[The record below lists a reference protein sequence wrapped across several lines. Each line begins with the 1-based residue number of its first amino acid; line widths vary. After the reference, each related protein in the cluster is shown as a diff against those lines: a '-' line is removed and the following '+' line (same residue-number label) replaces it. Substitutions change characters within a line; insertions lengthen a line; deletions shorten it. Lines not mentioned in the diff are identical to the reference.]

1 MGRGAVPGGR
11 GLPFE
16 LFIGLRYLRSKGRRG
31 FLSLLTL
38 IAMAG
43 MALGVMA
50 LIVVLAVMSGFEE
63 ELRGKILGTT
73 AHILV
78 MDVAGRGI
86 EDADR
91 IVPLIRA
98 HREVRTA
105 SPFVLQQVMLAHE
118 PAATGVVLRGID
130 PETGRAELER
140 RVKQGS
146 LDGLAGPEP
155 SIALGRELARS
166 LGVFV
171 GDTLTAISP
180 QGTLTAVGTIPKMRQ
195 FRVVAI
201 FEIGLYE
208 YDSAL
213 AYTSLETARQF
224 ADLGGRVSGIEIRVK
239 DVYEA
244 RRVAGDLAKTLGFP
258 YWTRDWTDM
267 NRNLFSAIRLEKLVM
282 FVILT
287 LIICVAAF
295 AIISHLILMVAE
307 KRREIGVL
315 RALGASTRSI
325 MLVFMAE
332 GVLIGVVGTLVGV
345 ILGVAIGVIQETYHV
360 VKIPGDV
367 YQLSELP
374 MRMHTSDLV
383 AIALSALV
391 LSFLATLYP
400 SRQAARLDPVEVLRY
415 E

>member
-1 MGRGAVPGGR
+1 MT
-11 GLPFE
+11 LPFE

-63 ELRGKILGTT
+63 ELRSKILGAT

-78 MDVAGRGI
+78 MDAGGRGI
-86 EDADR
+86 QDVDR
-91 IVPLIRA
+91 VLPLIRQQSD
-98 HREVRTA
+98 VRTA
-105 SPFVLQQVMLAHE
+105 SPFVLQQVMLTHE
-118 PAATGVVLRGID
+118 QAATGVLLRGID
-130 PETGRAELER
+130 PEVGRVELER
-140 RVKQGS
+140 RVRHGS
-146 LDGLAGPEP
+146 LQDLIGPEAG
-155 SIALGRELARS
+155 IALGRELART
-166 LGVFV
+166 LGVVV
-171 GDTLTAISP
+171 GSTVTAISP
-180 QGTLTAVGTIPKMRQ
+180 LGAVTAVGTIPKMRQ
-195 FRVVAI
+195 FRVVAV
-201 FEIGLYE
+201 FEVGLYE

-213 AYTSLETARQF
+213 AYTALGTAQQF
-224 ADLGGRVSGIEIRVK
+224 ADLGNRVSGIEVRVG
-239 DVYEA
+239 DVFRA
-244 RRVAGDLAKTLGFP
+244 RRVAEELGRTLGFP
-258 YWTRDWTDM
+258 YWTRDWMDM
-267 NRNLFSAIRLEKLVM
+267 NRNLFSAIQLEKTAM

-287 LIICVAAF
+287 LIIFVAAF

-315 RALGASTRSI
+315 RALGAGSASI
-325 MLVFMAE
+325 MLIFMVE
-332 GVLIGVVGTLVGV
+332 GMLIGVVGTVVGLA
-345 ILGVAIGVIQETYHV
+345 LGVTIGVIQETYHI

-367 YQLSELP
+367 YQLSQLP
-374 MRMHTSDLV
+374 MRMYPPDLIV
-383 AIALSALV
+383 ISLSALV